1 MTTRIS
7 YLISILAL
15 LFVLGQ
21 SCKSPKGQAM
31 KDFVPYSPNESTLFL
46 SLTAHLDSLG
56 SMLDRQ
62 LDSVLAAEGGSFSD
76 GQMEVSVKK
85 LGPLKLN
92 AGGDSLQYRLPLD
105 LDIAYDAGVASLK
118 ANGQVELDFSTFYQI
133 DSSWNLQTQT
143 TLREYKWLKQPKLK
157 VGFISLPASMLVD
170 WVIGF
175 GKNEVS
181 RLIDQQIQENLPLHE
196 WVEDTWNIIKEP
208 LLLEEEM
215 KAWLVTNPNSLA
227 MSPVV
232 SEDGLLKMNLR
243 ATCSPFIRVGEK
255 PDSLTEA
262 DLPSLDQFDPEEQS
276 QKFSLFVRA
285 AMLYQEAEGLARE
298 NLVGQE
304 FDVGKKTIKVED
316 LRLYGEENQ
325 VVVDMDVSGDYKG
338 KLAISGRPEYEP
350 RGNRIKLKDMDF
362 TVDTKSFLLKSASWM
377 LKGVIVNKME
387 KELNLYMDSYKADWR
402 ELLAKELDNM
412 ILPDG
417 LRLEASVDDLKVEN
431 TFLAQDA
438 IVVDMGLF
446 GMLGLYVEGF

>member
-1 MTTRIS
+1 
-7 YLISILAL
+7 
-15 LFVLGQ
+15 
-21 SCKSPKGQAM
+21 M

-56 SMLDRQ
+56 SMLDHQ
-62 LDSVLAAEGGSFSD
+62 LDSLLAAEGGSFSD
-76 GQMEVSVKK
+76 GSLDVKVKK
-85 LGPLKLN
+85 LGKMDLQ
-92 AGGDSLQYRLPLD
+92 AGGDSLQYILPLD

-118 ANGQVELDFSTFYQI
+118 ANGQVELDFSTSYQI

-143 TLREYKWLKQPKLK
+143 KLNRYNWLKEPQLK
-157 VGFISLPASMLVD
+157 VGFISLPGGMLAD

-181 RLIDQQIQENLPLHE
+181 RLIDQQIQENLPLRE
-196 WVEDTWNIIKEP
+196 WVEDTWNLIKEP
-208 LLLEEEM
+208 FLLEEEM

-243 ATCSPFIRVGEK
+243 ATCSPFIMVGEK
-255 PDSLTEA
+255 PDSLT
-262 DLPSLDQFDPEEQS
+262 DKSLPSLDQFQPGEQPE
-276 QKFSLFVRA
+276 KFSLFVRA
-285 AMLYQEAEGLARE
+285 AMLYQEAEALAYE

-304 FDVGKKTIKVED
+304 FDLGKKTVRVDD

-325 VVVDMDVSGDYKG
+325 VVVDMDVSGDYAG

-350 RGNRIKLKDMDF
+350 RSNRIKLRDMDF

-377 LKGVIVNKME
+377 LKSVIVNKMQ

-402 ELLAKELDNM
+402 ELLTKELDNM
-412 ILPDG
+412 VLPDG